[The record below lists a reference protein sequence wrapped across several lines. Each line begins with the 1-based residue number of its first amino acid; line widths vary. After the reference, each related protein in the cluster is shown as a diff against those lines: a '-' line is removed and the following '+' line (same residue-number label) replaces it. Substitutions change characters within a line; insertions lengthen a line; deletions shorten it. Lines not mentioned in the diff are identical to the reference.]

1 MESLY
6 LMLITNKAS
15 NIIED
20 LQALR
25 QLRRIV
31 QEICI
36 EGMKKDN
43 VLKESVLKNAFDLIL
58 CFDDAISLGYRE
70 CVSLTQINNS
80 LQMESSEEKLHN
92 MIMKERINEANEKA
106 S

>member
-1 MESLY
+1 
-6 LMLITNKAS
+6 MLITNKAS

-36 EGMKKDN
+36 DGVSQDAVMEY
-43 VLKESVLKNAFDLIL
+43 AFDLML
-58 CFDDAISLGYRE
+58 CFDDAISMGYRE

-80 LQMESSEEKLHN
+80 LKMESSEEKLHN
-92 MIMKERINEANEKA
+92 MIIKERINEAKEKIN
-106 S
+106 

>member
-1 MESLY
+1 METNKIRYVYLPMDNLY

-31 QEICI
+31 QEICD
-36 EGMKKDN
+36 EGY
-43 VLKESVLKNAFDLIL
+43 AG
-58 CFDDAISLGYRE
+58 C
-70 CVSLTQINNS
+70 
-80 LQMESSEEKLHN
+80 
-92 MIMKERINEANEKA
+92 
-106 S
+106 

>member
-36 EGMKKDN
+36 EGVKKDN
-43 VLKESVLKNAFDLIL
+43 VLKNAFDLIL